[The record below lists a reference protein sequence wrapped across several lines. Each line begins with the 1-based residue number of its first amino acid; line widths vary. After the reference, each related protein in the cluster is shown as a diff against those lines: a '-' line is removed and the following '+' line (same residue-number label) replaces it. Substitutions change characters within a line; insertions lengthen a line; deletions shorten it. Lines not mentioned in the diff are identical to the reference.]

1 MRYTMGHGVSRVTEE
16 IQDAGADRSEERAPA
31 PHAYE
36 FGSWRPIAMAT
47 VPVKRTGSTVR
58 KPVKKGG

>member
-1 MRYTMGHGVSRVTEE
+1 MGHGVSRVTEE
-16 IQDAGADRSEERAPA
+16 IQNAGADHGEERPPA

-47 VPVKRTGSTVR
+47 VPVKKNGTVVR